1 MAKPMWFYQMMG
13 AEIGPLSSAEL
24 MEKVQIGQV
33 QADTLVRQGT
43 DGKWIPAD
51 RWKGL
56 LPKPAEEELPP
67 APPPTVK
74 PSGSTSVAEP
84 ESNESVTAAS
94 GVVTTSKSPSAKD
107 NVDDDAYHMQ
117 GDETGPYHAPHK
129 DGFEF
134 FEFVGFRQAITPPLY
149 EVLCEHSRQQ
159 RLTITQITRRA
170 LADFLDKPEL
180 GQDKPPEPEAPP
192 QPASLAGAVIQAR
205 SASE

>member
-13 AEIGPLSSAEL
+13 GEIGPLSSAEL
-24 MEKVQIGQV
+24 MGKVQIGQV
-33 QADTLVRQGT
+33 QADTLVRQGA

-56 LPKPAEEELPP
+56 IPKPTEEELPP
-67 APPPTVK
+67 VPSPTLK
-74 PSGSTSVAEP
+74 PTGFADVAEP
-84 ESNESVTAAS
+84 ESSESATALAATPESPTAMNNE
-94 GVVTTSKSPSAKD
+94 
-107 NVDDDAYHMQ
+107 DDDAYHMP
-117 GDETGPYHAPHK
+117 GDVAESYHAPHN

-149 EVLCEHSRQQ
+149 DVLCEHSRQH

-180 GQDKPPEPEAPP
+180 GQDKPPEAEAPP
-192 QPASLAGAVIQAR
+192 V
-205 SASE
+205 

>member
-1 MAKPMWFYQMMG
+1 MAKPAWFYQMMG
-13 AEIGPLSSAEL
+13 AEIGPLSSVEL

-74 PSGSTSVAEP
+74 PTGSIKTTELKSD
-84 ESNESVTAAS
+84 ESTPVENSVTATSAPAS
-94 GVVTTSKSPSAKD
+94 
-107 NVDDDAYHMQ
+107 NEDDDAYHMQ
-117 GDETGPYHAPHK
+117 GETSESYHAPHN

-149 EVLCEHSRQQ
+149 ELLCEHSRQQ

-170 LADFLDKPEL
+170 LADFLGQPEL
-180 GQDKPPEPEAPP
+180 GQDKPPEAQAPP
-192 QPASLAGAVIQAR
+192 PTASPAETPAT
-205 SASE
+205 